1 MPTTRT
7 IPWWKVDK
15 EITDLGTDQEYII
28 KVQREA
34 IPLIFLPGIM
44 GTRLRKAGTD
54 GTGVGPD
61 GLPNM
66 RWDPSSSWWMYRK
79 VGNLNGQQ
87 RKAFLVGKAFS
98 SGFLEV
104 ANAKEVGDGFEGI
117 MSGYVK
123 KFLKPLKE
131 HDWGALNKIFEFPV
145 YAVGYNWTD
154 DNTNSG
160 VKLAARITD
169 IIKEAKAATGICEK
183 VILISHSMGGLVSRW
198 ASLMTQAQGSVL
210 GIIHGVQPVT
220 GAPAAYWRM
229 KAGFEA
235 LGFWNFTGRIASKV
249 LGNSGPNVTPVLA
262 NVPGGL
268 ELLPNKHFTPN
279 EKSAAWLMPNSGG
292 DRELSLPA
300 NQDPYKEIYQHKA
313 IVKPTAGQNP
323 SGNEYWGLVDP
334 ELLDPGSKTK
344 GATKP
349 AGTNDKLDAAAPP
362 GGDPWPQYLQML
374 AMAQQFHDVLGVKKH
389 PLTYAFM
396 GTGHTTANVVKMK
409 IKAGKVKDD
418 VYGTRSFTGIFTDAA
433 GNGKHAELQKPDDET
448 GDGTVPFSSA
458 NALHVPGIAL
468 KVEHQDAYADKGAM
482 KFVVECVTAMSKV
495 QFKHRRSG

>member
-1 MPTTRT
+1 MPATRT
-7 IPWWKVDK
+7 IPWWQVDK
-15 EITDLGTDQEYII
+15 EITDLGTDQEYLI

-54 GTGVGPD
+54 GTGKGPD

-66 RWDPSSSWWMYRK
+66 RWDPSRRLWMVRTIGPK
-79 VGNLNGQQ
+79 SGPE
-87 RKAFLVGKAFS
+87 RKAFLVGKAFNP
-98 SGFLEV
+98 GFLEV
-104 ANAKEVGDGFEGI
+104 ANASPVGNGFEGI
-117 MSGYVK
+117 MSAYVD
-123 KFLKPLKE
+123 KFLDPLKK
-131 HDWGALNKIFEFPV
+131 HDWGALSKIFEFPV
-145 YAVGYNWTD
+145 YAVGYNWSD
-154 DNTNSG
+154 DNASSG
-160 VKLAARITD
+160 RKLAERIKD

-198 ASLMTQAQGSVL
+198 ASLMAGAQGSVL

-235 LGFWNFTGRIASKV
+235 FGFWNFTGKAGSYV

-268 ELLPNKHFTPN
+268 ELLPNKHFKPS
-279 EKSAAWLMPNSGG
+279 EKSAAWLMPNRGS
-292 DRELSLPA
+292 DKEITLPN
-300 NQDPYKEIYQHKA
+300 NQDPYQEIYQHKA
-313 IVKPTAGQNP
+313 IVRPTAGQNP

-334 ELLDPGSKTK
+334 ELLDPSTKAK
-344 GATKP
+344 GATKS

-374 AMAQQFHDVLGVKKH
+374 AMAQSFHDALGVKAH
-389 PLTYAFM
+389 PSTYAFI
-396 GTGHTTANVVKMK
+396 GKGHTTTNVVKMK
-409 IKAGKVKDD
+409 IKAGKVKDN
-418 VYGTRSFTGIFTDAA
+418 VYGTRFFTGIFTDAA

-468 KVEHQDAYADKGAM
+468 EVEHQDAYANKGVM
-482 KFVVECVTAMSKV
+482 KFVVECVTAMCKV
-495 QFKHRRSG
+495 QFKHRR

>member
-1 MPTTRT
+1 MMPETRT
-7 IPWWKVDK
+7 IPWWQVDK
-15 EITDLGTDQEYII
+15 QISDLSTDHEYVI

-54 GTGVGPD
+54 GTGKGPD
-61 GLPNM
+61 GVLNM
-66 RWDPSSSWWMYRK
+66 RWDPSSPVWMLRK
-79 VGNLNGQQ
+79 IGPKNGPE
-87 RKAFLVGKAFS
+87 RKAFLVGKAFNP
-98 SGFLEV
+98 GLLEV
-104 ANAKEVGDGFEGI
+104 ANANPVGDGFEGI

-131 HDWGALNKIFEFPV
+131 HDWGGLNKIFEFPV

-154 DNTNSG
+154 DNANSG
-160 VKLAARITD
+160 QKLAERIKD

-198 ASLMTQAQGSVL
+198 AGLKTGAKGSVL

-268 ELLPNKHFTPN
+268 ELLPNTHFKPN
-279 EKSAAWLMPNSGG
+279 EKSAAWLLPNRGG
-292 DRELSLPA
+292 DKEMALPK
-300 NQDPYKEIYQHKA
+300 NQDPYSEIYQKKA
-313 IVKPTAGQNP
+313 IVRPTAGQNP

-334 ELLDPGSKTK
+334 DLLDPSTK
-344 GATKP
+344 SAGAGKP
-349 AGTNDKLDAAAPP
+349 LGPFNQMDAVAGADTA
-362 GGDPWPQYLQML
+362 WSQYREML
-374 AMAQQFHDVLGVKKH
+374 GIAKAFHNNLGVQAH
-389 PLTYAFM
+389 PLTYAFS
-396 GTGHTTANVVKMK
+396 GKGHTTVNEVKMK
-409 IKAGKVKDD
+409 VKAGKVNAK
-418 VYGTRSFTGIFTDAA
+418 VYDTRSFTGIFTDAT
-433 GNGKHAELQKPDDET
+433 GNGKHAELQNPDDQT

-468 KVEHQDAYADKGAM
+468 NVEHQDAYADKGAM
-482 KFVVECVTAMSKV
+482 KFVVECVTALCKV

>member
-1 MPTTRT
+1 MPATRT
-7 IPWWKVDK
+7 IPWWQVDK
-15 EITDLGTDQEYII
+15 QISDLGTDQEYLI

-34 IPLIFLPGIM
+34 IPLVFLPGIM

-54 GTGVGPD
+54 GTGKGPD

-66 RWDPSSSWWMYRK
+66 RWDPSRPVWMLRN
-79 VGNLNGQQ
+79 VGKLNGPE
-87 RKAFLVGKAFS
+87 RKAFLVGKAFNP
-98 SGFLEV
+98 GFLEV
-104 ANAKEVGDGFEGI
+104 ANANPVGDGFEGI
-117 MSGYVK
+117 MSAYVK

-145 YAVGYNWTD
+145 YAVGYNWSD
-154 DNTNSG
+154 DNANSG
-160 VKLAARITD
+160 RKLAARIKD
-169 IIKEAKAATGICEK
+169 IIKEAKATTGICDK

-198 ASLMTQAQGSVL
+198 ASLMAGAQGSVL

-235 LGFWNFTGRIASKV
+235 LGFWNFTGRIASRV

-268 ELLPNKHFTPN
+268 ELLPNNHFKPN
-279 EKSAAWLMPNSGG
+279 EKSAAWLLPNRGG
-292 DRELSLPA
+292 DKEISLPK
-300 NQDPYKEIYQHKA
+300 NQDPYSEIYQQKA
-313 IVKPTAGQNP
+313 IVRPTAGQNP
-323 SGNEYWGLVDP
+323 SGNEYWRLVDP
-334 ELLDPGSKTK
+334 DLLDPSSKTA
-344 GATKP
+344 GPGKP
-349 AGTNDKLDAAAPP
+349 LGPNDTLDAAAPP

-374 AMAQQFHDVLGVKKH
+374 AMAKGFHDALGVKAH
-389 PLTYAFM
+389 PLTYAFS
-396 GTGHTTANVVKMK
+396 GKGHTTANVVKMGV
-409 IKAGKVKDD
+409 KAGKVNAN
-418 VYGTRSFTGIFTDAA
+418 VYDTRSFTGIFTDAA
-433 GNGKHAELQKPDDET
+433 GSGRHAELRNPDDET

-468 KVEHQDAYADKGAM
+468 NVEHQDAYADKGVM
-482 KFVVECVTAMSKV
+482 KFVVECITAMCKV